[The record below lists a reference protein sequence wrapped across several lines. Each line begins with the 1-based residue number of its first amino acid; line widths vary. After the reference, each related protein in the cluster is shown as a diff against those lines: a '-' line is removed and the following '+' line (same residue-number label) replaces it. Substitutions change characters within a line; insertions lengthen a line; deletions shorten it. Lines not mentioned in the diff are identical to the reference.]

1 MRIGPF
7 FDLFLII
14 WFVLVFLLITGK
26 VAQCKQEWYMSS
38 RPWYKIYIFVDL
50 GCSSKPLSSCHICG
64 PFSLPLGQ
72 PVLPLVQTFASEPFE
87 LNAILNWTVFLY
99 FADMDL
105 QPKEGLEL
113 SWKIEWSQFK
123 KTWYFSTCQIQTP
136 TPPTRAIVFRYRI
149 HACIPKLV

>member
-1 MRIGPF
+1 M
-7 FDLFLII
+7 
-14 WFVLVFLLITGK
+14 LVFLLITGK

-72 PVLPLVQTFASEPFE
+72 PVLPLVQTFASAFWIKCNFK
-87 LNAILNWTVFLY
+87 LKCIFVL

-105 QPKEGLEL
+105 QPKEELEL